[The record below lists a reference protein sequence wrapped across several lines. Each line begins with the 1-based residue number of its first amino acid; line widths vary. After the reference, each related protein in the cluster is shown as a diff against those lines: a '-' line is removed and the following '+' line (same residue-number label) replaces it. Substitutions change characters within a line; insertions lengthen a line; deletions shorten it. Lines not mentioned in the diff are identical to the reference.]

1 MCMFNV
7 SLCAY
12 GASVSCV
19 CLSVYLGVI
28 KVFFYTNIIK
38 RFSMKIISLIF
49 CFDLQFSSPIFF
61 NKLFIVNCSWEINL
75 RLVYR
80 CDRISNGVKGHLF
93 NIL

>member
-38 RFSMKIISLIF
+38 KV
-49 CFDLQFSSPIFF
+49 F
-61 NKLFIVNCSWEINL
+61 NENNF
-75 RLVYR
+75 
-80 CDRISNGVKGHLF
+80 F
-93 NIL
+93 NILF